1 MKPEEAIKRLR
12 ACQENR
18 DNCFVCDYQFSCSIY
33 DLETTAIGALNKQT
47 PMAPQH
53 HHHCPICGEGFIT
66 PPFAKEEH
74 KELAFYPRYCYK
86 CGQRIAWSQEAE

>member
-1 MKPEEAIKRLR
+1 MNNDEAKKAAGRMTYGDAFRHVCAGKRIPYKKATL
-12 ACQENR
+12 
-18 DNCFVCDYQFSCSIY
+18 
-33 DLETTAIGALNKQT
+33 TKIGELVEKQM
-47 PMAPQH
+47 PMAAEH
-53 HHHCPICGEGFIT
+53 HHHCPICGEGFYT